1 MSEGSTAPHFVPP
14 PGTHP
19 TRRRPRLSFELIGC
33 AGRGHVLVGADAAT
47 IPEDDPLTVR
57 EIDARHR
64 LHRCLRCD
72 AWMMLPTPTKP
83 TRPTPASREETTLP
97 TRGRPLKSRY
107 VLRLIALTRA
117 FNVLVLLLVLGG
129 VIAVLAN
136 QTALRESLVSS
147 ASALQ
152 DVIGGQ
158 VVGSLQTLLSGG
170 AGPLWLAA
178 VGVAVLLGLETA
190 EGIGLWRGTRWGE
203 YLTFVM
209 TTLLL
214 VPEAIELVSS
224 SSPGTIVG
232 IIVNAAVVIYLLI
245 SKRLFGLRGG
255 APAVRA
261 EHDHDVSWAALAR
274 HLPDGA
280 TETRASEALS
290 R

>member
-1 MSEGSTAPHFVPP
+1 M
-14 PGTHP
+14 
-19 TRRRPRLSFELIGC
+19 IGC

-47 IPEDDPLTVR
+47 IPEDDPLAVR
-57 EIDARHR
+57 EIDAGHR

-83 TRPTPASREETTLP
+83 TRRTPDAGRRTPDAGRREETTLP

-129 VIAVLAN
+129 VVAVLAN
-136 QTALRESLVSS
+136 QTALRESLVGS

-158 VVGSLQTLLSGG
+158 VVGSLQSLLSGG
-170 AGPLWLAA
+170 AGPLWLVA
-178 VGVAVLLGLETA
+178 VGIAVLLGLESA

-214 VPEAIELVSS
+214 VPEAFELVSS

-232 IIVNAAVVIYLLI
+232 MIINAAVVIYLLV

-261 EHDHDVSWAALAR
+261 EHDHDISWAALER

-280 TETRASEALS
+280 TETGAIEAVS